1 MTIDEKRKILQQA
14 RNLLAELGN
23 NQPSGDVRTVVSEV
37 IRRLSELEKSLC
49 KIGFSKLSATE
60 VVLRLCDPQT
70 SKDRKIV
77 A

>member
-37 IRRLSELEKSLC
+37 IRRLSELEKSL
-49 KIGFSKLSATE
+49 
-60 VVLRLCDPQT
+60 
-70 SKDRKIV
+70 
-77 A
+77 